1 MTAEPQQT
9 TTNSIRTIHLLTSA
23 YPQLLTA
30 SKASTLLPYLK
41 GTVSSIEKKSK
52 DDKTASTED
61 EQTIADYLLK
71 VFRAAIPYMPKTAT
85 GFGQDLQLAL
95 QPMILKPSAGL
106 NVSVTVPC
114 GNTQLDSFFRVYRR
128 LSRVCVWWCSV

>member
-1 MTAEPQQT
+1 MTQLLQT
-9 TTNSIRTIHLLTSA
+9 TTNSIRTIHLFTSA

-41 GTVSSIEKKSK
+41 GAVSSIEKKSK
-52 DDKTASTED
+52 DDKTISTED

-71 VFRAAIPYMPKTAT
+71 VFRVSIPHMPKTAS

-106 NVSVTVPC
+106 NVSMIVP
-114 GNTQLDSFFRVYRR
+114 S
-128 LSRVCVWWCSV
+128 

>member
-1 MTAEPQQT
+1 MTAKPAQT
-9 TTNSIRTIHLLTSA
+9 TTNSIRTIYLFTSA

-41 GTVSSIEKKSK
+41 GAVLSTEKKPK

-61 EQTIADYLLK
+61 EQMIADYLLK
-71 VFRAAIPYMPKTAT
+71 IFRAAIPHMPKTAT
-85 GFGQDLQLAL
+85 GFGQDLQFAL

-106 NVSVTVPC
+106 NVGAIVV
-114 GNTQLDSFFRVYRR
+114 LR
-128 LSRVCVWWCSV
+128 

>member
-1 MTAEPQQT
+1 MNPLRSATTKRAQT
-9 TTNSIRTIHLLTSA
+9 TTNSIRTIHLFTSA

-41 GTVSSIEKKSK
+41 GAVLSTEKKPK
-52 DDKTASTED
+52 DDKITED
-61 EQTIADYLLK
+61 EQMIADYLLK
-71 VFRAAIPYMPKTAT
+71 IFRAAIPHMPKTAT

-106 NVSVTVPC
+106 NVRATVV
-114 GNTQLDSFFRVYRR
+114 L
-128 LSRVCVWWCSV
+128 

>member
-1 MTAEPQQT
+1 
-9 TTNSIRTIHLLTSA
+9 
-23 YPQLLTA
+23 LTA

-41 GTVSSIEKKSK
+41 GAVSSIEKKTK
-52 DDKTASTED
+52 DDKTMSTED

-71 VFRAAIPYMPKTAT
+71 IFRAAIPHMPKTAT

-106 NVSVTVPC
+106 NVSAIASS
-114 GNTQLDSFFRVYRR
+114 Q
-128 LSRVCVWWCSV
+128 